1 MMTVRVLSLLG
12 STQTNSVTDLCV
24 LLHSRMNDLTQTFIV
39 ANAKSGSAV
48 LGSSFDPTYLDLAV
62 DGPGYTLQVTME
74 PCRFQG
80 NVSSSTQGL
89 GRRYFAEGFA
99 FYKLFMLRSDLSV
112 HESIIYTASSSGST
126 TNESNHSVEDLVWTI
141 IYRPRKD
148 VRTIGGIQEMD
159 DFLEPEGIEAMEE
172 PVSKLPLQV
181 PTLTN
186 GKKANMAN
194 RAVDH
199 RPLYDALTRNHTGEE
214 ENGGAVDV
222 PSVVIRH
229 QGMLISST
237 DIPQVP
243 LGTL

>member
-1 MMTVRVLSLLG
+1 MK
-12 STQTNSVTDLCV
+12 TNSIPDLCA
-24 LLHSRMNDLTQTFIV
+24 LLHSRLNDLTQTYIFN
-39 ANAKSGSAV
+39 NATSSSTV

-62 DGPGYTLQVTME
+62 DGPGHTLYFTME

-80 NVSSSTQGL
+80 DVSSSTQSR
-89 GRRYFAEGFA
+89 GRTYLAEGFT

-112 HESIIYTASSSGST
+112 HESIIYAASSAGST
-126 TNESNHSVEDLVWTI
+126 TTENDHSVEDLVWTI

-148 VRTIGGIQEMD
+148 VRTIGGIQAMD
-159 DFLEPEGIEAMEE
+159 DFLELEGIVAMEE

-186 GKKANMAN
+186 GKQANLAN

-214 ENGGAVDV
+214 ENGGAVDA

-243 LGTL
+243 LVTM